1 MKKKINFNL
10 KLLTIVNK
18 VLLFLIIITFIYLM
32 FFKFIKKNVKENF
45 TPDKN
50 ADILFYTYGT
60 NYDDMKTLIK
70 SCKENNVNMNVDG
83 IGSKW
88 NGNKDK
94 PTNFL
99 KFLNEC
105 RDDQIVM
112 LVDANDV
119 IFYDNPEN
127 IKKKFLEFN
136 KNIVVSAEKN
146 CSPDKEITEYY
157 PEETK
162 NETFRYINSGS
173 HMGYVKDLKEMLN
186 TYNPGKNCIKYN
198 QKDDNIPGG
207 YISDQRCL
215 HKYYLENLDKIAVDH
230 KQKIWSLAASTDRDN
245 YDIEGYNKLYNKI
258 TNEQSSVLHTNGHRD
273 WFKSLYL
280 K

>member
-1 MKKKINFNL
+1 MKKNINFKLFTKINKVFI
-10 KLLTIVNK
+10 LLTI
-18 VLLFLIIITFIYLM
+18 IIVIFII
-32 FFKFIKKNVKENF
+32 FFKYIIKTKKEKF
-45 TPDKN
+45 TPDKDK
-50 ADILFYTYGT
+50 DILFFTYGT
-60 NYDDMKTLIK
+60 NYDDMKTLMK

-112 LVDANDV
+112 FVDANDV
-119 IFYDNPEN
+119 IFFDNPEN
-127 IKKKFLEFN
+127 IKKKFLKFN
-136 KNIVVSAEKN
+136 KNIVMSAEMY
-146 CSPDKEITEYY
+146 CSPDKEISEYY

-162 NETFRYINSGS
+162 NEIFRYINSGS

-186 TYNPGKNCIKYN
+186 SYNPGTNCIKYN
-198 QKDDNIPGG
+198 QKDNTIPDG
-207 YISDQRCL
+207 YISDQRCM

-230 KQKIWSLAASTDRDN
+230 KQTIWSLGAGRNREDFEIKEYN
-245 YDIEGYNKLYNKI
+245 YLYNKI
-258 TNEQSSVLHTNGHRD
+258 TNEQSSILHTNGNYN
-273 WFKSLYL
+273 WYESLY
-280 K
+280 KT